1 MNTFKDL
8 VEIRHS
14 VRAYSSKEIEKEKL
28 EYIMECVRH
37 APSAV
42 NFQPWYFYIVR
53 SEKGKQ
59 KLQQCYPREWFN
71 TAPLYIL
78 ACADHK
84 RSWHRK
90 PDGKDHADIDIA
102 IAVEHLCLAAAE
114 VGLGTCWV
122 CNFDVALCASLFD
135 LPTHLEPVAI
145 IPIGYSDEKELRPH
159 QRRTYTEIIDEL

>member
-8 VEIRHS
+8 AKIRHS
-14 VRAYSSKEIEKEKL
+14 VRAYTARAIEKEKL
-28 EYIMECVRH
+28 EYVMECVRL

-42 NFQPWYFYIVR
+42 NFQPWHFYIVR
-53 SEKGKQ
+53 SEEGKQ
-59 KLQQCYPREWFN
+59 KLQQCYPRDWFN

-78 ACADHK
+78 ACADHH

-122 CNFDVALCASLFD
+122 CNFDAALCRSLLN
-135 LPTHLEPVAI
+135 LPEHLEPVVI
-145 IPIGYSDEKELRPH
+145 IPLGYPDEKEVKPS
-159 QRRTYTEIIDEL
+159 QRLSYEEIAEEL

>member
-90 PDGKDHADIDIA
+90 PDGKDHADIDI
-102 IAVEHLCLAAAE
+102 
-114 VGLGTCWV
+114 CWV